1 MANNSNKKN
10 NRNNNYNEGNNLPGR
25 VVGNAL
31 NKKKK
36 KKGDGD
42 YSTYAL
48 SDFDFEND
56 DLI

>member
-1 MANNSNKKN
+1 MANK
-10 NRNNNYNEGNNLPGR
+10 YDEGNNLPGR

-36 KKGDGD
+36 KKGDAD
-42 YSTYAL
+42 YSTYVL
-48 SDFDFEND
+48 SDLDFEDD